1 LSAAHD
7 NQILKS
13 KQKNAPWITV
23 QSKKSFRLRQC
34 VFPVGASF
42 SSRDVLLQM
51 RAKARSYKALVSFS
65 KLANC
70 IMELL
75 MRLDIMAAAG
85 RSLSKVEIQAIPNS
99 VPLSVFAGDES
110 FMLKAHSYRN

>member
-1 LSAAHD
+1 
-7 NQILKS
+7 
-13 KQKNAPWITV
+13 
-23 QSKKSFRLRQC
+23 
-34 VFPVGASF
+34 
-42 SSRDVLLQM
+42 
-51 RAKARSYKALVSFS
+51 
-65 KLANC
+65 
-70 IMELL
+70 